1 MPQIPE
7 KPRTMPVHTHAR
19 LLEEALQAEIRAGD
33 AYTNWLQ
40 RLAARVE
47 SRDVNS

>member
-1 MPQIPE
+1 
-7 KPRTMPVHTHAR
+7 MPVHTHAR